1 MVLVDREN
9 IPAPDKTLALADAI
23 GPRKHSTGS
32 FRRLNS
38 LATQAPSVPAS
49 KWNAEMAT
57 LRAIVDIPSDSPA
70 VGNIS
75 VGIYEGGL
83 QSMEARIPFSKFP
96 IHVLNLPT
104 DSPGHICESLARL
117 LVLLFEIQR
126 REAVEALPVLGCNH
140 IQEESPS
147 RIFRE
152 RG

>member
-1 MVLVDREN
+1 MVRMYREN
-9 IPAPDKTLALADAI
+9 IPAPDKIFALGEPI
-23 GPRKHSTGS
+23 GPGLDSTGP

-83 QSMEARIPFSKFP
+83 QSMKARIPFPKFP
-96 IHVLNLPT
+96 VHVLNLPT
-104 DSPGHICESLARL
+104 DSPGQICVSLAYL
-117 LVLLFEIQR
+117 LVLLFQIQR
-126 REAVEALPVLGCNH
+126 REAVEA
-140 IQEESPS
+140 SPLV
-147 RIFRE
+147 
-152 RG
+152 G